1 MLENVKL
8 IHACKL
14 KCTYINRVLRNPTTM
29 INVLPAS
36 SIILCMSVCYQNQT
50 GVDSVKPK
58 ECFKYLFVYLE
69 CWHFNNGASGKIDE
83 VLNEDGRLR
92 HVLLHAVQLNF
103 FLMDKKGD
111 HFETCYCCYFQ
122 VKLTMKNQFNQI
134 LPSLLPI

>member
-36 SIILCMSVCYQNQT
+36 SIILCLSVCYQNQT

-83 VLNEDGRLR
+83 VLNEDGRLL

-103 FLMDKKGD
+103 QLQRRSS
-111 HFETCYCCYFQ
+111 TSPNVVCLSVCVCVQ
-122 VKLTMKNQFNQI
+122 VEI
-134 LPSLLPI
+134 LPYSQLTYDYL

>member
-8 IHACKL
+8 MYACKL
-14 KCTYINRVLRNPTTM
+14 KCTYFNRVLRNPTTM
-29 INVLPAS
+29 INVLTAS
-36 SIILCMSVCYQNQT
+36 SIILCLSVCYQNQT

-83 VLNEDGRLR
+83 VLNEDGRLL

-103 FLMDKKGD
+103 QLQRRSSTSPNVF
-111 HFETCYCCYFQ
+111 CVCVC
-122 VKLTMKNQFNQI
+122 V
-134 LPSLLPI
+134 SVCVWSS